1 MTLTRLRQRVGLM
14 TSRFAPGV
22 LLALVIGAAAG
33 FLSDHYGGPAM
44 LFALLIGMAFN
55 FTAED
60 ERFATGIAFSSKTL
74 LRLGVALLG
83 ARVTASEIAGLG
95 WQTGVAVAG
104 LIALT
109 IATGFVAARFFGRG
123 WRFAV
128 LTGGSVAICG
138 ASAALALSAAIPKNE
153 TLERNTLFTV
163 IAVTTLSTIAM
174 VAYPL
179 IFSFF
184 DFSDRDIGF
193 LIGATIHDVAQV
205 VGAGYSVS
213 DEAGELAT
221 IVKLLRVCLLPV
233 VLIILILSLRGVGA
247 QSGDAAPRLP
257 GFVVGFAVLALLNSF
272 GLLPA
277 IVVLVA
283 EELSRLLLVTAIAAL
298 GVKTALGAMTKV
310 GGGHIGIV
318 IVESVVLA
326 AAAVAL
332 VGAGLLTFAP

>member
-1 MTLTRLRQRVGLM
+1 MRIAASPARLL
-14 TSRFAPGV
+14 PGV

-55 FTAED
+55 FLSED
-60 ERFATGIAFSSKTL
+60 ARFSAGITFSSRSL

-95 WQTGVAVAG
+95 WQTGLAVVG

-109 IATGFVAARFFGRG
+109 IATGFAACRLFGRG

-138 ASAALALSAAIPKNE
+138 ASAALAIAAALPANDK
-153 TLERNTLFTV
+153 LERNTLFTV
-163 IAVTTLSTIAM
+163 IAVTTLSTVAM

-179 IFSFF
+179 LFAAL
-184 DFSDRDIGF
+184 DFSDREIGF

-205 VGAGYSVS
+205 VGAGYLVS
-213 DEAGELAT
+213 EETGDLAT
-221 IVKLLRVCLLPV
+221 IVKLLRVSLLPV
-233 VLIILILSLRGVGA
+233 VLVVLLLALRVSGA
-247 QSGDAAPRLP
+247 GGRGGAPGLP
-257 GFVVGFAVLALLNSF
+257 GFVIGFAVLAGLNSF
-272 GLLPA
+272 GLLPPL
-277 IVVLVA
+277 VVTVA
-283 EELSRLLLVTAIAAL
+283 SELSRLLLVTAIAAL

-318 IVESVVLA
+318 VVESLVLVA
-326 AAAVAL
+326 AASAL
-332 VGAGLLTFAP
+332 VAFGLLTL

>member
-1 MTLTRLRQRVGLM
+1 VRIAVAPARLL
-14 TSRFAPGV
+14 PGV

-55 FTAED
+55 FLSED
-60 ERFATGIAFSSKTL
+60 ARFSAGITFSSRAL

-95 WQTGVAVAG
+95 WQTGLAVVG

-109 IATGFVAARFFGRG
+109 IATGFVACRLFGRG

-138 ASAALALSAAIPKNE
+138 ASAALAIAAALPANDK
-153 TLERNTLFTV
+153 LERNTLFTV
-163 IAVTTLSTIAM
+163 IAVTTLSTVAM

-179 IFSFF
+179 LFAAL
-184 DFSDRDIGF
+184 DFSDREIGF

-205 VGAGYSVS
+205 VGAGYLVS
-213 DEAGELAT
+213 EETGDLAT
-221 IVKLLRVCLLPV
+221 IVKLLRVSLLPV
-233 VLIILILSLRGVGA
+233 VLVVLLLALRVSGTGGRGGA
-247 QSGDAAPRLP
+247 PGLP
-257 GFVVGFAVLALLNSF
+257 GFVIGFAVLAGLNSF
-272 GLLPA
+272 GLLPT
-277 IVVLVA
+277 VVVA
-283 EELSRLLLVTAIAAL
+283 VASELSRLLLVTAIAAL

-318 IVESVVLA
+318 VVESVVLVA
-326 AAAVAL
+326 AASGLVAF
-332 VGAGLLTFAP
+332 GLLTL